1 MICTDP
7 LPPSDCIEK
16 PLAPVPLVLIVEV
29 IDWLNGPA
37 GVVASSRFGE
47 LLLIVSVSLLG
58 GFAPPRV
65 TDPLSTCRFI
75 PRVAAKFGVS
85 CGAVT
90 VAVIW
95 VAVVGVGVL
104 NPLGVVIVRLVVPA
118 VSGWKL
124 AVTVLKSAVKVT
136 ELEIVPTAVLELP
149 SVTVTALAPVRS
161 SCTPAFAS
169 VVGFSCTNA
178 NVKVVFSENVVVGK
192 FPFSHSTPDGTSVT
206 VVVPVV

>member
-1 MICTDP
+1 
-7 LPPSDCIEK
+7 
-16 PLAPVPLVLIVEV
+16 LVLIVEV

-37 GVVASSRFGE
+37 GDVASNTFGE

-58 GFAPPRV
+58 GVAPRV

-75 PRVAAKFGVS
+75 PKVVAKFGVS

-136 ELEIVPTAVLELP
+136 ELGIVPTAVLELP
-149 SVTVTALAPVRS
+149 SVTVTAVAPVRS

-169 VVGFSCTNA
+169 VVGFSCTSA